1 VKRFCLAC
9 DLKNDPELIAE
20 YRKWHQ
26 PGGVWPEIIN
36 SIKEAGVLDMEI
48 YLFGTRMVLIMETT
62 EDFTLEHK
70 ATLDRNNPRVVE
82 WENLMWRFQ
91 EAVPGVPED
100 QKWSPMER
108 IFKLP

>member
-48 YLFGTRMVLIMETT
+48 YLLGTRMVLIMETT

>member
-48 YLFGTRMVLIMETT
+48 YLLGTRMVLIMETT
-62 EDFTLEHK
+62 DDFTLEHK

>member
-48 YLFGTRMVLIMETT
+48 YLLGTRMVLIMETT
-62 EDFTLEHK
+62 EDFTPEHK